1 MLDAKKPTL
10 EEDNT
15 YARNFELVLKT
26 AIEYKHLFS
35 EQERDMIHEFL
46 K

>member
-1 MLDAKKPTL
+1 MLETKKPAL

-26 AIEYKHLFS
+26 AIRYGHLFT
-35 EQERDMIHEFL
+35 D
-46 K
+46 